1 MILSYLLLIS
11 GLSISAIAEYYSI
24 MGLMAIFSASPIPIA
39 IMGVSLGVAKLV
51 MASWVKQYWDRIP
64 IGMKTYGVTAVVILM
79 LITTIGCFGFLSKAH
94 NDQNLVSGDVQSRI
108 AIFDEKIKT
117 ARDNVDTDRKQ
128 LRQMDDAVDQVMG
141 RSNDE
146 KGADKAVAI
155 RRGQLKD
162 RAAIA
167 KDIET
172 NQKIISR
179 LNDEAAPIRAEVRK
193 VDAEVG
199 PIKYIAAFIY
209 GVAPD
214 ASMLEK
220 AVTWIIITIVVV
232 FDPLAVIMLLAAQM
246 TFGWHRKP
254 EDYSFE
260 YERKKKDAGLEIF
273 AGNPDI
279 KMNDPDEFFDRAR
292 EVAQSIDNGTYVS
305 PVYSPTGPITSWTT
319 TTYEPDDGPLTD
331 EQIEQIRE
339 TAKNDLPTGEV
350 ISKESLFEE
359 PEEEF
364 EQAHTPSPGTQ
375 EWWVDRYNELND
387 NDATAYDEHLSRV
400 NRMLAEGSEGPSE
413 SIVTVE
419 DPAKEDAL
427 PISDLDQWN
436 KMIEQAEKAVKES
449 NKESTTLNPWSMDER
464 PGDYV
469 DTAVDPTLD
478 RPYLWASRTVT
489 PYVPPTPIDW
499 STIDPAA
506 EYVTING
513 QKMHIKVAREKYP
526 PPSGY
531 VQNEEQSESGKWKS
545 IVDAKA
551 ITEEEYLN
559 KASEN
564 QKKI

>member
-1 MILSYLLLIS
+1 
-11 GLSISAIAEYYSI
+11 
-24 MGLMAIFSASPIPIA
+24 MAIFSASPIPIA

-146 KGADKAVAI
+146 KGADKAVTI

-254 EDYSFE
+254 EDYSFD
-260 YERKKKDAGLEIF
+260 YERKKRTDAGLEIF
-273 AGNPDI
+273 AGNADI
-279 KMNDPDEFFDRAR
+279 KMNESDEFFDHAR
-292 EVAQSIDNGTYVS
+292 EVAQDLDSGTYV
-305 PVYSPTGPITSWTT
+305 PPIVPPTGPITSWTT

-331 EQIEQIRE
+331 EQIEQI
-339 TAKNDLPTGEV
+339 
-350 ISKESLFEE
+350 
-359 PEEEF
+359 
-364 EQAHTPSPGTQ
+364 H
-375 EWWVDRYNELND
+375 
-387 NDATAYDEHLSRV
+387 
-400 NRMLAEGSEGPSE
+400 
-413 SIVTVE
+413 
-419 DPAKEDAL
+419 
-427 PISDLDQWN
+427 
-436 KMIEQAEKAVKES
+436 
-449 NKESTTLNPWSMDER
+449 STCFS
-464 PGDYV
+464 
-469 DTAVDPTLD
+469 
-478 RPYLWASRTVT
+478 S
-489 PYVPPTPIDW
+489 
-499 STIDPAA
+499 
-506 EYVTING
+506 
-513 QKMHIKVAREKYP
+513 H
-526 PPSGY
+526 
-531 VQNEEQSESGKWKS
+531 
-545 IVDAKA
+545 
-551 ITEEEYLN
+551 
-559 KASEN
+559 
-564 QKKI
+564 